1 MTHTTTKLTVR
12 LYDEAS
18 RLAIIRV
25 SRESCSLVR
34 AAITFITSIQRRLVV
49 ASVIS
54 VNGSAR
60 TAKRVALLETRRSF
74 RQDICSTDK
83 RELKDL
89 ERRLNLIRK
98 IE

>member
-1 MTHTTTKLTVR
+1 MTHTTTDCAVR

-34 AAITFITSIQRRLVV
+34 ASITFITSIQRRSVV
-49 ASVIS
+49 ASVVS

-60 TAKRVALLETRRSF
+60 TAKRVALLETRRNF
-74 RQDICSTDK
+74 RQEVCSTEK